1 MTGEDVI
8 GLGFSP
14 GPIIGKILAA
24 LEDAQ
29 LNGELGSREE
39 AISFVD
45 RRFREQAT
53 EESKNSVRSRCN
65 DSPPDK
71 GW

>member
-1 MTGEDVI
+1 
-8 GLGFSP
+8 LGFSP

-24 LEDAQ
+24 VEDAQ

-45 RRFREQAT
+45 SRFREKAE
-53 EESKNSVRSRCN
+53 EESKNSVRSRLS
-65 DSPPDK
+65 DSPGTRVGK
-71 GW
+71 Q